1 MRRWVRNCL
10 PAWLVGGTLAF
21 FAAFIA
27 GPALVP
33 VFMPMARYYDIRS
46 ITVSD
51 TVPGVA
57 PRVIVDRTIRQN
69 FRGRRDV
76 EILRAEGGEFVVWWD
91 CGPHGTQWRPYRT
104 NEVLPAGMNL
114 DWWMDIPPNRACP
127 LPAGT
132 YKVTSTIYAK
142 SWLGAELVVTVDS
155 NVFKVAEET
164 P

>member
-33 VFMPMARYYDIRS
+33 LVMPMSWYYDFRS

-51 TVPGVA
+51 TVAGVA
-57 PRVIVDRTIRQN
+57 PRVIVDRTIKQD

-76 EILRAEGGEFVVWWD
+76 EILRAEGSEFVVWWH

-104 NEVLPAGMNL
+104 NEKLPDDMDL
-114 DWWMDIPPNRACP
+114 DWWQDIPPARPCP
-127 LPAGT
+127 LPPGT
-132 YKVTSTIYAK
+132 YKVNTVVYAK
-142 SWLGAELVVTVDS
+142 SWLGAELSVSIDS
-155 NVFKVAEET
+155 NTFTVF
-164 P
+164 PPD